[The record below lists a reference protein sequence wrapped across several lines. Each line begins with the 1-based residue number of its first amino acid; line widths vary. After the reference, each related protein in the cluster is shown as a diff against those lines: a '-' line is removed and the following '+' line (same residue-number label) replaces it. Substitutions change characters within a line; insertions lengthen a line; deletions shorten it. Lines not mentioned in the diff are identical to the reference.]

1 MNNLTIENIQERI
14 VKLPFYH
21 QLTFFYFL
29 SKRQLPNYLIF
40 NQKENWGN
48 PNLLKEAISLF
59 KKIIVTQDDFDKE
72 TSEMIKKLEK
82 VTPDTD
88 DFAGFLTSLALDA
101 CATLLEGL
109 AFYQDKDSNHIQDI
123 CNSSL
128 DLAQMYIEFR
138 DNTDFDD
145 YCFNDQ
151 VIIDELNFQL
161 NSLEKLEN
169 QSKIDEQFLDTIK
182 IEESKIGELLTG
194 INPNTNKTIDIP
206 VELDEEIQT
215 WIKQENVNLRELIPD
230 LLKNFYQSMKK
241 VQNKAAL

>member
-1 MNNLTIENIQERI
+1 MDNLTIENIQERI

-40 NQKENWGN
+40 SQKENWGN
-48 PNLLKEAISLF
+48 PNLLKEAISLLE
-59 KKIIVTQDDFDKE
+59 KIIVTQNDFDKE

-138 DNTDFDD
+138 DNADFDD

-161 NSLEKLEN
+161 NSLEKHEN

-194 INPNTNKTIDIP
+194 INTNKTIDIP

-230 LLKNFYQSMKK
+230 LLKSFYQSLKK